1 MTQAEQQVLT
11 TVYDAGAAMYEK
23 HWAPRLHR
31 HARDLLTAVPPGT
44 EESPL
49 TVVDVA
55 TGAGTLVP
63 LLRDLAGPA
72 GLVVG
77 LDRSLGM
84 LRRAPGLA
92 PRAQADAHALP
103 LRDECA
109 DVLVY
114 AFVLFMLRDA
124 RSAVAEAARV
134 LRPGGRLLA
143 ATWGAQQGTAADE
156 VIREELANAGAPDF
170 PALERSDDLTDSPRR
185 MATLLADGFTDVHTE
200 TRPLDARFDA
210 QSALEL
216 RTGAGPLGWRFARL
230 APDRQEQVRRRV
242 LERLRGL
249 PDEALVDRSE
259 VLLTTARRVS

>member
-1 MTQAEQQVLT
+1 MSQPQQVLT
-11 TVYDAGAAMYEK
+11 AVYDAGAAMYEK

-31 HARDLLTAVPPGT
+31 HARDLLAAVPHGT
-44 EESPL
+44 AQEPL

-55 TGAGTLVP
+55 TGAGTLLP
-63 LLRDLAGPA
+63 LLHELAGPG

-84 LRRAPGLA
+84 LRRAPDLA
-92 PRAQADAHALP
+92 PRTQSDAHALP
-103 LRDECA
+103 LRDACV

-124 RSAVAEAARV
+124 RAAVAEAARV

-143 ATWGAQQGTAADE
+143 ATWGEQVGTGADE

-170 PALERSDDLTDSPRR
+170 PALERSDDLTDSPSR
-185 MATLLADGFTDVHTE
+185 MATLLAGGFADVHTE
-200 TRPLDARFDA
+200 ARPLDARFDP

-230 APDRQEQVRRRV
+230 SPDHQEQVRRRA
-242 LERLRGL
+242 LERLGSL
-249 PDEALVDRSE
+249 PDEAFVDRSE